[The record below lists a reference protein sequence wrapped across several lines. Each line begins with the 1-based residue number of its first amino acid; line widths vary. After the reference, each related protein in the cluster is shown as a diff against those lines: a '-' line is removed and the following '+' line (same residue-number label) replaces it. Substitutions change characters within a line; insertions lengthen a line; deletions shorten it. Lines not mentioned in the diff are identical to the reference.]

1 MFEWTAKCQITW
13 EDIKNWY
20 IQVPILISPNQEL
33 EFHVHIDAYQLTR
46 GAILAQNPT
55 GEIYKPVMYSSRMF
69 NFVEQNY
76 ITTKRKALVMVYALQ
91 KFRHY
96 MLDNNVT
103 FFVDHTTLIYLVN
116 KPQVYS
122 RLAKWFLLFMEY
134 DFKIDYKLSG

>member
-1 MFEWTAKCQITW
+1 
-13 EDIKNWY
+13 
-20 IQVPILISPNQEL
+20 
-33 EFHVHIDAYQLTR
+33 
-46 GAILAQNPT
+46 
-55 GEIYKPVMYSSRMF
+55 MF

-134 DFKIDYKLSG
+134 DFKIDYKLSGWRTPKLLNKLKCKSEVKTTEEQIVGAHSLAHNTLGVEGHSGAQDETRKNDK